1 MCGEHLPPMPLM
13 LPTMGSSPHVRGA
26 LVFVSL
32 PVAGVGDH
40 PRMCGEHQ
48 LCERPHVQQLGII
61 PACAG
66 STSRMASPAVYSVG
80 SSPHVRGARSLR
92 VRVAAQLGIIPACA
106 GSTEHA
112 TGVISWFE
120 GSSPHVRGA
129 QYVRVCRSKRRGIIP
144 ACAGSTRCHG
154 GGQASCGDHP
164 RMCGEHTHNGNS
176 YTSRQG
182 SSPHVRGAPYA
193 AGARPPQTWDHPRMC
208 GEHFTA
214 PNSCPAEKGS
224 SPHVRGARRDSTRPR
239 WPPGI
244 IPACAGSTIS
254 S

>member
-80 SSPHVRGARSLR
+80 SSPHVRGALN
-92 VRVAAQLGIIPACA
+92 AARAEIQA
-106 GSTEHA
+106 
-112 TGVISWFE
+112 
-120 GSSPHVRGA
+120 
-129 QYVRVCRSKRRGIIP
+129 RGIIP
-144 ACAGSTRCHG
+144 ACAGSTRRRRT
-154 GGQASCGDHP
+154 ARRPSWDHP
-164 RMCGEHTHNGNS
+164 RMCGEHTMPL
-176 YTSRQG
+176 RCPAFKVG
-182 SSPHVRGAPYA
+182 SSPHVRGAH
-193 AGARPPQTWDHPRMC
+193 GH
-208 GEHFTA
+208 E
-214 PNSCPAEKGS
+214 
-224 SPHVRGARRDSTRPR
+224 VRVVSDM
-239 WPPGI
+239 GI

-254 S
+254 RSFQRRHPRDHPRMCGEHAKVPRVSRLQ

>member
-1 MCGEHLPPMPLM
+1 MPLM

-129 QYVRVCRSKRRGIIP
+129 RDATEAGKHLAGIIPACAGSTPTTETRTRPDRDHPRMCGEHRMRQVPALHKRGIIP
-144 ACAGSTRCHG
+144 ACAGSTLPRLTPVLRKR
-154 GGQASCGDHP
+154 DHP
-164 RMCGEHTHNGNS
+164 RMCGEHH
-176 YTSRQG
+176 
-182 SSPHVRGAPYA
+182 
-193 AGARPPQTWDHPRMC
+193 PPQC
-208 GEHFTA
+208 G
-214 PNSCPAEKGS
+214 P
-224 SPHVRGARRDSTRPR
+224 
-239 WPPGI
+239 
-244 IPACAGSTIS
+244 
-254 S
+254 

>member
-164 RMCGEHTHNGNS
+164 RMCGEHLPGLEPLKLLHGIIPACA
-176 YTSRQG
+176 G
-182 SSPHVRGAPYA
+182 STEWRGT
-193 AGARPPQTWDHPRMC
+193 RRSCRWDHPRMC
-208 GEHFTA
+208 GEHAEQKIKATA
-214 PNSCPAEKGS
+214 NEGS
-224 SPHVRGARRDSTRPR
+224 SPHVRGAR
-239 WPPGI
+239 
-244 IPACAGSTIS
+244 
-254 S
+254 

>member
-80 SSPHVRGARSLR
+80 SSPHVRGALN
-92 VRVAAQLGIIPACA
+92 AARAEIQA
-106 GSTEHA
+106 
-112 TGVISWFE
+112 
-120 GSSPHVRGA
+120 
-129 QYVRVCRSKRRGIIP
+129 RGIIP
-144 ACAGSTRCHG
+144 ACAGSTRPHSHATS
-154 GGQASCGDHP
+154 QSRDHP
-164 RMCGEHTHNGNS
+164 RMCGEHS
-176 YTSRQG
+176 TSKLPPMIAQG
-182 SSPHVRGAPYA
+182 SSPHVRGAPNNA
-193 AGARPPQTWDHPRMC
+193 TLAINP
-208 GEHFTA
+208 
-214 PNSCPAEKGS
+214 
-224 SPHVRGARRDSTRPR
+224 
-239 WPPGI
+239 
-244 IPACAGSTIS
+244 
-254 S
+254 